1 MNIFRDSGLIA
12 IAGIRVLDRT
22 RLDTVACD
30 SYEVMEE
37 EYDQLLL
44 ICLNEGE
51 FIRRS
56 LLQRSTYCCCCS
68 RSQCSGIHFAKSTI
82 NGADTAEDAEAY
94 SQTKHQKRV
103 VNLNQRGSLRAA
115 CLPHTKYIAYSQY
128 ISCLTYVL
136 EQRTLRLTRK

>member
-1 MNIFRDSGLIA
+1 VSDAPSEFVAPGISVAVNIFRDSGLIA

-30 SYEVMEE
+30 SYEVMKE

-56 LLQRSTYCCCCS
+56 LAATEYLLLLLQPFSMFGYTLCQVDHQRS
-68 RSQCSGIHFAKSTI
+68 
-82 NGADTAEDAEAY
+82 
-94 SQTKHQKRV
+94 
-103 VNLNQRGSLRAA
+103 
-115 CLPHTKYIAYSQY
+115 
-128 ISCLTYVL
+128 
-136 EQRTLRLTRK
+136 